1 MASMAASPR
10 TPASVLALAVLKG
23 ALARAI
29 GFPIGRTT
37 VGVKYS
43 ANNRARI
50 TVKLGDDVDKC
61 PSDDVLA
68 SVLDIANSE
77 FAGKSYDDTRDII
90 INHQPHRTVRMISY

>member
-90 INHQPHRTVRMISY
+90 INHHVSP

>member
-1 MASMAASPR
+1 MAASPR
-10 TPASVLALAVLKG
+10 TPASVLGLAILKG
-23 ALARAI
+23 ALAKAV

-50 TVKLGDDVDKC
+50 TVKLADDVDKC

-68 SVLDIANSE
+68 TALEIANAE
-77 FAGKSYDDTRDII
+77 CAGKLCIAFIPS
-90 INHQPHRTVRMISY
+90 